1 MKQEWHKL
9 LFAHWPLPPEVVRPL
24 VPPILPLDTYHG
36 QCWVAVTPFVVR
48 GLRARRWPPVPG
60 TSVFPELNVRTYVS
74 VNGKPGVF
82 FFSLDAGALSAVFG
96 ARLLYALPYYYARM
110 SADIQ
115 GEEVTYR
122 CRRTHL
128 GRLSEFEAH
137 YRPVSPAQ
145 TPVPGSLEHFLTE
158 RYCLYAPEGRRLYC
172 AEIHH
177 LPWPL
182 QRATAEIAK
191 NTMAE
196 ASGIFLPPKPPLL
209 HFARQLEVLVW
220 RPQRML

>member
-9 LFAHWPLPPEVVRPL
+9 LFAHWPLPPDLLRPL
-24 VPPILPLDTYHG
+24 VPPMLPLDTYDG

-60 TSVFPELNVRTYVS
+60 TSVFPELNVRTYVT

-82 FFSLDAGALSAVFG
+82 FFSLDAGVLSAVFG

-110 SADIQ
+110 AVDIQ

-122 CRRTHL
+122 CRRTHM
-128 GRLSEFEAH
+128 GRVSEFEAQ

-145 TPVPGSLEHFLTE
+145 TAVPGSLEHFLTE
-158 RYCLYAPEGRRLYC
+158 RYCLYAPEGQRLYC

-182 QRATAEIAK
+182 QAATAEITR

-196 ASGIFLPPKPPLL
+196 AAAIFLPAKPPLL

-220 RPQRML
+220 SPQRLL